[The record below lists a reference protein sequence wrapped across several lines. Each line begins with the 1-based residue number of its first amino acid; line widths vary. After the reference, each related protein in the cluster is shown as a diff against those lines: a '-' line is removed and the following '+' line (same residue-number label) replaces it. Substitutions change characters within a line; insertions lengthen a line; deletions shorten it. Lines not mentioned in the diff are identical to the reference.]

1 VQFDAKMTNV
11 EQQHNKYKKQIEE
24 QHDFEI
30 KEQ

>member
-1 VQFDAKMTNV
+1 MTNV